1 MNDLDDGYRYDQNE
15 IRQSEIF
22 TICLG
27 SISIVFP
34 ASVVFI
40 LLSRYNT
47 LLKGRPLTL
56 LILMIGTIL
65 LLLLSIINTTSTTT
79 TTTTT
84 IITTTT
90 TTTTN

>member
-1 MNDLDDGYRYDQNE
+1 MNNLDDGYQYDHNE

-22 TICLG
+22 TIALG

-40 LLSRYNT
+40 LLCRYNT

-56 LILMIGTIL
+56 LILMIGTF
-65 LLLLSIINTTSTTT
+65 TTT
-79 TTTTT
+79 L
-84 IITTTT
+84 
-90 TTTTN
+90 NNYYQYY